1 MGAATLVM
9 AGAGGAG
16 AGKVELKHLPT
27 LSKQASDLGLAGGLA
42 GAVTAGFGELGEA
55 PSASASASTATAGEK
70 AGAPPS
76 GDVEASPP
84 DVPPPEASASP
95 EKRPAK
101 AGGGGPPPVS
111 AAAGARPLGLY
122 YSYDDATGQLTKGG
136 RVGGEGGPKAQALY
150 VEKPHSGAFAR
161 IGARAGGFRPQWR
174 QVRPKGADDT
184 DFTCLR
190 QMTEA
195 WSSVFSVAALF
206 AQGLAGGLA
215 LLTFYFTYMR
225 YGADLPRGFLATYS
239 AVSADVNRTYYVL
252 LSVSFLS
259 AVDKYCKDQAANFV
273 PLGGLQRNIDGML
286 VLIYLVAFVLNILT
300 MPMDD
305 MLNYTYRRA
314 PDWYEMPLNSTFK
327 DKLAQWHVLNALKL
341 IFCGVGWLLV
351 AFELRPAA
359 VDNIS
364 RHQSHA
370 FRKDNRM

>member
-1 MGAATLVM
+1 MGAATLAM

-16 AGKVELKHLPT
+16 AGKVELKRLPT

-42 GAVTAGFGELGEA
+42 GAVTAGFEELGEA

-95 EKRPAK
+95 EKKPAK

-273 PLGGLQRNIDGML
+273 
-286 VLIYLVAFVLNILT
+286 AFVLNILT

-351 AFELRPAA
+351 AFELRPAS